1 MTKIITIQ
9 YNEADEMLLM
19 AFFKRLKIKLTKVA
33 DDDEGV
39 PLQVAHNMVEGLK
52 LIKKYEQG
60 ELEQPTWE
68 DMMAE
73 LRKNEKEASHV

>member
-1 MTKIITIQ
+1 MTKSITIQ
-9 YNEADEMLLM
+9 YDEADEMLLM

-39 PLQVAHNMVEGLK
+39 PLQVAQNMVEGLK

-60 ELEQPTWE
+60 ELEQPTWA
-68 DMMAE
+68 DMMIE